1 MTDAFADD
9 DEPDLKLGGLSL
21 WIESRERPDD
31 NDYWDGNWLVIR
43 ARVQAPG
50 SSVELRG
57 PWLRTSEVASFLTEI
72 EAMSKDLRGKA
83 ALAPIEPAIKA
94 TLEMGSLGQIAVYV
108 EATPDPLEQRHSY
121 HFGVDQSYLPE
132 IIRGCRKILLRFPI
146 KGSRP

>member
-21 WIESRERPDD
+21 WIEARERPDD
-31 NDYWDGNWLVIR
+31 DDYWDSNWLVIR
-43 ARVQAPG
+43 AKVEAAG

-57 PWLRTSEVASFLTEI
+57 PWLRTDDVASFLTEI
-72 EAMSKDLRGKA
+72 EGMSKNLRGKA

-94 TLEMGSLGQIAVYV
+94 TLKMGSLGQIAVYV
-108 EATPDPLEQRHSY
+108 EATPDHLEQRHSF
-121 HFGVDQSYLPE
+121 HFGFDQSYLPE
-132 IIRGCRKILLRFPI
+132 IISGCRKILLRFPI

>member
-108 EATPDPLEQRHSY
+108 EATPDPRLYSLKYGRIS
-121 HFGVDQSYLPE
+121 HFFTGTP
-132 IIRGCRKILLRFPI
+132 G
-146 KGSRP
+146 